1 MSSTEINLAMLKLAE
16 LKLKLQLFELI
27 PQLRFALDEKR
38 RVLNESEDNL
48 RVYRSQLDEIKAY
61 F

>member
-1 MSSTEINLAMLKLAE
+1 MSDTEINLAMLKLAE
-16 LKLKLQLFELI
+16 LKLKLQLSELI

-38 RVLNESEDNL
+38 RVLTESEDDL
-48 RVYRSQLDEIKAY
+48 RAFRSQLDEIKSC